1 MAGDLRGL
9 AMEKAEHLS
18 GHLKELLS
26 SGQEYVKARFGL
38 DLGVDPEL
46 YPSWVV
52 LSAAAAG
59 LLVLLALSWAA
70 VCGLLDGHKK
80 RRVPVSQ
87 AMAATPG
94 KTTEEPEE
102 TSKTVRVEEA
112 RRKTK
117 KRAAEKRIQSNG
129 QPVSLTQEVV
139 KETEVV
145 SKPPPP
151 PHVKAEKVQEVS
163 ATAQVKKNKKKP
175 KPEVKPAQHASTND
189 RKEPEEGMWETKVSN
204 REKKQLRRKDK
215 GSDDLGSPGSVEA
228 PKQHME
234 AQTATAHS
242 KKNRGNHESQHP
254 RKAEAAGDA
263 VSSNW
268 KDEATAN
275 GPGWSE
281 RSLKIP
287 PQMEGGKWS
296 SMPAAVHYRPQSKS
310 QSWTQEAKAAWSDG
324 QMKTDINSASFSML
338 GLDPKDQISNS
349 CELQWAGH
357 PADDEWSA
365 FNRIS
370 AVDPCSDWNAPSE
383 HWGNYEEPLM
393 LGTPAPPLKEKPALN
408 KQILNDNDK
417 EAEDPSD
424 GAAKSKKRRKK
435 KKKTEEEAEAD
446 AETVMVVTKPQE
458 LPVLSSKT
466 MNSSFSSSS
475 QKKMEPMAET
485 VKSSQRKKI
494 RKET

>member
-189 RKEPEEGMWETKVSN
+189 RKEPEEAGMWETKVSN

-408 KQILNDNDK
+408 KILNDNDK